1 MTIGIIGYEPVQ
13 IVGNCSDI
21 FRNRPFVVIQDYDE
35 PFGVERVLKA
45 VPGVAATTVQLS
57 PGLAEVSFDP
67 ARTGVPA
74 LRAAVEA
81 AGYDIAA

>member
-1 MTIGIIGYEPVQ
+1 METVTLKIDGMTCGGCVA
-13 IVGNCSDI
+13 S
-21 FRNRPFVVIQDYDE
+21 
-35 PFGVERVLKA
+35 VERVLKA
-45 VPGVAATTVQLS
+45 VPGVAATKVQLS